1 VDGVTR
7 LAAKYVDE
15 VVRVPFG
22 IDLQQ
27 RLLSTPE
34 NTMDILLFPECL
46 DQFSYYVAHARLA
59 PVQAMYMTSHAYF
72 PECVHDI
79 ATGSIDY
86 FLTSESAIFFGT
98 RTGSTNNP
106 PLPLSLRSSSG
117 ETRNSIT
124 LINPP

>member
-1 VDGVTR
+1 M
-7 LAAKYVDE
+7 
-15 VVRVPFG
+15 VRVPFG

-34 NTMDILLFPECL
+34 NTMDLLLFPECL

-86 FLTSESAIFFGT
+86 FLTSESAMFFGT
-98 RTGSTNNP
+98 RTGSTPLPPP
-106 PLPLSLRSSSG
+106 PLPFSAQQHRRES
-117 ETRNSIT
+117 RNSIT
-124 LINPP
+124 LINTLNTKP